1 LEENPVNKKMLAMII
16 AGGSLAIA
24 ALALPRTMAQPSPGS
39 RSVVNAPVRFQP
51 QFTPI
56 DQLAQAQPAPVPPP
70 AQVQQIPIGE
80 LRQTNSIAIS
90 GQVGS
95 IVGNDFTLE
104 DSSGQIIVD
113 AGPRWYREIN
123 LNEGEQVTVTGK
135 VSPKSGEFDAFSIRR
150 ADGSVIDIRPEEGPP
165 PWSGGARRGSAG
177 GLPGSPR
184 R

>member
-1 LEENPVNKKMLAMII
+1 LEENSVNKKMLAMII
-16 AGGSLAIA
+16 TGGSLAIA
-24 ALALPRTMAQPSPGS
+24 TLALPRSVAQPSSGS

-56 DQLAQAQPAPVPPP
+56 DQLTQAQPVPSP
-70 AQVQQIPIGE
+70 AQAQQIPIGE
-80 LRQTNSIAIS
+80 LRQINSIAIS

-135 VSPKSGEFDAFSIRR
+135 VSPKSGEFNAFSIRR
-150 ADGSVIDIRPEEGPP
+150 ADGSVIDIRPAEGPP
-165 PWSGGARRGSAG
+165 PWSGRARRGSAE
-177 GLPGSPR
+177 GSPESPR
-184 R
+184 P